1 MIFFFHILKAVTMF
15 TRLDGNQ
22 KMVGVA
28 IHLLAGMNVNQK
40 FATNQKSAVLNVK
53 IRTLKYQITKPFM
66 DI

>member
-1 MIFFFHILKAVTMF
+1 MF